1 MHESP
6 GPWQSPLIPPF
17 YPRASPLEAF
27 PAAPGCPQRLLRKHP
42 PRSAGSGSSLVAH
55 RTRGGLSARW
65 LPALAAAGLAPGIL
79 QGDLQVAKPFPVS
92 QVQGRSWGS
101 EVTDLRP
108 RGWAA
113 QQAGAPTDGA
123 EQKHAVPAVRPVL
136 VSAEHP
142 GPRCA
147 DASTNETGRVVTN
160 SAPRSTI
167 PRRKGIAAVSWF
179 STFSPGIR
187 GEDYFI
193 ALHRRR
199 ICVCICLREIYCK
212 DTGTRPAGST
222 FQARSLFEQSALEF
236 LFAMLKTQ
244 PGKEYTSAKL
254 HLPRSPSPSKGR
266 EGLALQ
272 GGMEW

>member
-1 MHESP
+1 MTWLLSWP
-6 GPWQSPLIPPF
+6 GGMTEPGASE
-17 YPRASPLEAF
+17 PRAGNEAGPGEKLGVRSDC
-27 PAAPGCPQRLLRKHP
+27 PAAEGLGGPTGRRPDRWCGAKTCCPRGEACP
-42 PRSAGSGSSLVAH
+42 SVDGASRSQ
-55 RTRGGLSARW
+55 TRGCIHERNRDGGNKLCPTKHHTQTQRHRRS
-65 LPALAAAGLAPGIL
+65 
-79 QGDLQVAKPFPVS
+79 FM
-92 QVQGRSWGS
+92 VQ
-101 EVTDLRP
+101 
-108 RGWAA
+108 
-113 QQAGAPTDGA
+113 
-123 EQKHAVPAVRPVL
+123 H
-136 VSAEHP
+136 
-142 GPRCA
+142 
-147 DASTNETGRVVTN
+147 VVQH
-160 SAPRSTI
+160 
-167 PRRKGIAAVSWF
+167 
-179 STFSPGIR
+179 PGIR

-266 EGLALQ
+266 EGLALE